1 MNGKIIRLRTIKIH
15 KDLWP
20 QMKYD
25 QSKWMR
31 LGEIISNDKGK
42 QLPVVLGVCFLN
54 AAPIFQ

>member
-1 MNGKIIRLRTIKIH
+1 MNGKIIRLGTIKIH

-25 QSKWMR
+25 QSKWLR

-42 QLPVVLGVCFLN
+42 
-54 AAPIFQ
+54 